1 MAEAE
6 EARWLDESQQQS
18 WRALMMGITLLL
30 DRLDADLRRGFDI
43 SLAEYE
49 ILVRLSERPQRQLRM
64 AQLADAM
71 AHSRSRVT
79 HTVKRMENAGLVERA
94 DSTED
99 GRGVVCAMTDE
110 GYHLLER
117 MAPTH
122 VSGVRDYLVDLA
134 TSEDFAALGPGDERR
149 RRQARGHP
157 PRERDPLSQTEVL
170 APPPPRRRPL
180 VRAIVAAIVLGL
192 ATWGVLADRGQDPA
206 RPAAPSAS
214 RGHGSVTSA
223 AVRTASLGPLPD
235 TAGGSVGRRWPLRA
249 GHPRHHNAYLTLLQG
264 VGQRQGAPTTRR
276 FITVSVTAS
285 RPYVQRL
292 GRGGDL
298 PLAEVRRT
306 AHLRARR
313 ADPESPVLAGR
324 AQLP

>member
-1 MAEAE
+1 MAEAGE
-6 EARWLDESQQQS
+6 PRWLDESQQQS

-79 HTVKRMENAGLVERA
+79 HTVKRMEKAGLVERA

-134 TSEDFAALGPGDERR
+134 TSEDFAALGRVMNAVSDK
-149 RRQARGHP
+149 
-157 PRERDPLSQTEVL
+157 
-170 APPPPRRRPL
+170 L
-180 VRAIVAAIVLGL
+180 V
-192 ATWGVLADRGQDPA
+192 
-206 RPAAPSAS
+206 
-214 RGHGSVTSA
+214 VT
-223 AVRTASLGPLPD
+223 
-235 TAGGSVGRRWPLRA
+235 
-249 GHPRHHNAYLTLLQG
+249 H
-264 VGQRQGAPTTRR
+264 
-276 FITVSVTAS
+276 
-285 RPYVQRL
+285 
-292 GRGGDL
+292 
-298 PLAEVRRT
+298 
-306 AHLRARR
+306 
-313 ADPESPVLAGR
+313 PESEIR
-324 AQLP
+324 